1 MLAVAG
7 AIIWIGSAAAAPLPV
22 TATANSGA
30 LLAAVAIERPPVE
43 AADVDQSEPALNFRR
58 QLVDYSRNVAA
69 GTVVIDTDQTY
80 LYFVLGDGKAIR
92 YGIGVGGEGNP
103 LGAPR
108 GPRHQSRRATQSQLR
123 CNDCRVRRAG
133 RHRRAADLQYALVQH
148 LLKPVQCSFF
158 DSAGQSVCPD
168 PTTLISSTSN
178 GTRPPA
184 SRSTLAGVAFPSK
197 RSSSSRFCQRR

>member
-92 YGIGVGGEGNP
+92 YGIGVGREGFTWSGVEAVTRKAEWPDWIPSAEMIARQPYLTRFTAGGEGNP
-103 LGAPR
+103 LGARVDVGTKVVVLPNHNSAATIAASAVPAGIAAPR
-108 GPRHQSRRATQSQLR
+108 TYNTRL
-123 CNDCRVRRAG
+123 
-133 RHRRAADLQYALVQH
+133 
-148 LLKPVQCSFF
+148 
-158 DSAGQSVCPD
+158 
-168 PTTLISSTSN
+168 SN
-178 GTRPPA
+178 IY
-184 SRSTLAGVAFPSK
+184 
-197 RSSSSRFCQRR
+197 

>member
-1 MLAVAG
+1 LLAVAG

-103 LGAPR
+103 LRARVDVGTKVVVLPNHNSAATIAASAVPAGIAAPR
-108 GPRHQSRRATQSQLR
+108 TYNTRL
-123 CNDCRVRRAG
+123 
-133 RHRRAADLQYALVQH
+133 
-148 LLKPVQCSFF
+148 
-158 DSAGQSVCPD
+158 
-168 PTTLISSTSN
+168 SN
-178 GTRPPA
+178 IY
-184 SRSTLAGVAFPSK
+184 
-197 RSSSSRFCQRR
+197 